1 MGSRRAPTVRRRL
14 LRFLPAVGLRVV
26 DVAPGTVVLSRSP
39 RTRARPVLPGAFLL
53 EAGRR
58 RTGGRIE
65 VAALTEDA
73 VLVTAGRLRWDQAL
87 AAERKAFNVLLPR
100 ILMAHL
106 ARYEVNCV
114 VDVGAN
120 RGQYG
125 QLLRRAGYRG
135 RIVSFEPVP
144 PEFALLQQVAAEDP
158 EWEVHPVALGSSDGT
173 LEMHVTPGTLSSP
186 LPPTSFGEETFY
198 RLRHTRQTVV
208 PVHRL
213 DGLLDEVLSGLS
225 DPRPFLKMD
234 TQGFDVEV
242 FRGLGDRAGEFVG
255 LQSELALLQLY
266 QGMPRLPEALGVYEE
281 AGFEVSGMYPVT
293 REERTGRVL
302 EFDCLMVRADAL
314 PSS

>member
-1 MGSRRAPTVRRRL
+1 MRSRPAPTVRRRL
-14 LRFLPAVGLRVV
+14 LRLLPAVGLRVI
-26 DVAPGTVVLSRSP
+26 DIAPGTVVLSRSP

-58 RTGGRIE
+58 GRDGRLDVATLGEEGMLVTGGRP
-65 VAALTEDA
+65 
-73 VLVTAGRLRWDQAL
+73 RWDQTL
-87 AAERKAFNVLLPR
+87 AAERKVLHVLLPR
-100 ILMAHL
+100 VLAAHFD
-106 ARYEVNCV
+106 RYAVNCV
-114 VDVGAN
+114 LDVGAN

-144 PEFALLQQVAAEDP
+144 PEFALLQEVAAEDP
-158 EWEVHPVALGSSDGT
+158 EWHVHPVALGSSDGA

-186 LPPTSFGEETFY
+186 LPPTSFGEERFY
-198 RLRHTRQTVV
+198 RLRHTRQAVV
-208 PVHRL
+208 PVRRL
-213 DGLLDEVLSGLS
+213 DGLLDDVLAGLP

-242 FRGLGDRAGEFVG
+242 FRGLGDRAREFVG
-255 LQSELALLQLY
+255 LQSEVALMLLY
-266 QGMPRLPEALGVYEE
+266 QGMPRLPEALGVYES

-293 REERTGRVL
+293 REGRTGRVL

-314 PSS
+314 GPA